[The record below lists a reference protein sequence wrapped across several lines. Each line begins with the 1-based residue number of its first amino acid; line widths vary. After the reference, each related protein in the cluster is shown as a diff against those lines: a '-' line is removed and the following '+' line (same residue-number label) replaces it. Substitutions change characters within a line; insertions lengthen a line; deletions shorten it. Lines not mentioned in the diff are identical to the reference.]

1 MVNCK
6 LTQFNNYLGLLEH
19 KESFSGKDILSI
31 VRGVDTDGSG
41 TVNYSGHCLFENDE
55 IIFFSDFQNS
65 SLQLSKT
72 TLS

>member
-55 IIFFSDFQNS
+55 IMFFF
-65 SLQLSKT
+65 
-72 TLS
+72 